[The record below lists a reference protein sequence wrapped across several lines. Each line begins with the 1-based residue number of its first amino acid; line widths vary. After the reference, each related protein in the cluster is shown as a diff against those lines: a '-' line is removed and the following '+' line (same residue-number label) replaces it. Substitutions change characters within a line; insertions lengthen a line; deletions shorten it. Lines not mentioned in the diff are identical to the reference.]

1 MLDIYK
7 CALLLVEKPYGTA
20 QFNCFRL
27 TWFPCTSLGNPRY
40 FADIVILGEA
50 TIQVV
55 WAKVE
60 EQDTMIKELKN
71 QIQVKEY
78 EFQEYK
84 DILLFEPCICL
95 LAPIASKDP

>member
-1 MLDIYK
+1 M
-7 CALLLVEKPYGTA
+7 
-20 QFNCFRL
+20 
-27 TWFPCTSLGNPRY
+27 
-40 FADIVILGEA
+40 
-50 TIQVV
+50 